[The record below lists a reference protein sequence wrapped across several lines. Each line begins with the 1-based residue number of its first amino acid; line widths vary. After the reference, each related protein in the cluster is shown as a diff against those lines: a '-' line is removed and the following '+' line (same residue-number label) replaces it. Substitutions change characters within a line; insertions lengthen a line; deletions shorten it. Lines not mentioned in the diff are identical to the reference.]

1 MWRAI
6 LVDDEEFVRTEL
18 TALFPW
24 AQFGFDLVG
33 EAENARDALDL
44 IDTTETDLVITDIRM
59 PETDG
64 LELIAWI
71 GQRYPQIVVAVVSAH
86 DDFQFVREAL
96 RLGAVDYLIKAEA
109 TPETAGTLLKRVGD
123 ILENRRFT
131 REKQEKNTIDLARYH
146 QIAMEAFWRDAL
158 TRASDEKELELQ
170 GSQLGIDL
178 KDNNYGLIFIHVSNE
193 IDCSEEEQT
202 VFRKDLEAKINSY
215 WDWDQ
220 DWNLIDIK
228 QGNFVIITNRDR
240 EKFNPEMVESLER
253 VARQLTLDFPEKLT
267 ISASSRLCAF
277 HELPGNFREVRE
289 VNLLRL
295 YHQTGGFI
303 SPINLL
309 KLRQAEPYSV
319 SQLLSSWESM
329 IRGIEL
335 DNVRDF
341 INELFKII
349 IPNHLCP
356 EEARK
361 LTLELITILHRVSFE
376 YQIHWEESEGEITDL
391 PELLG
396 QAESIREWQIL
407 IEKNVAHYFRSV
419 QAVNQPQSS
428 LTIQKALAYVQSN
441 FTRDLTLEEVADHVG
456 VSKSYLS
463 RIFPEYAG
471 KHFCSYL
478 QQLRIERAKELL
490 RFTDD
495 HIYEIASKVGF
506 WNSRY
511 FGKVFRD
518 MVGITPADYRRIYP
532 SQEG

>member
-24 AQFGFDLVG
+24 AGFGFVLVG
-33 EAENARDALDL
+33 EAENAGDAMEL
-44 IDTTETDLVITDIRM
+44 IDSTRPDLVITDIRM

-64 LELIAWI
+64 LELIAWL
-71 GQRYPQIVVAVVSAH
+71 GQRHPEILVAVVSAY

-109 TPETAGTLLKRVGD
+109 TPETSGALLKRVGD

-131 REKQEKNTIDLARYH
+131 REKQKKTTNDLERYH
-146 QIAMEAFWRDAL
+146 KIATEAFWRDAL
-158 TRASDEKELELQ
+158 TRALDEKDLELQ
-170 GSQLGIDL
+170 GSQLGIAL
-178 KDNNYGLIFIHVSNE
+178 KDNYFGLIFIHVSNA
-193 IDCSEEEQT
+193 IGCSEEDQAA
-202 VFRKDLEAKINSY
+202 FRKDLEEKIKSY
-215 WDWDQ
+215 WDQ

-228 QGNFVIITNRDR
+228 QGNFVIITNRIG
-240 EKFNPEMVESLER
+240 ENLEPEMVDALEWI
-253 VARQLTLDFPEKLT
+253 ARQLALDFPEKLT
-267 ISASSRLCAF
+267 TSASSRLCAF

-295 YHQTGGFI
+295 YRQTGGFI
-303 SPINLL
+303 PTGDLL

-319 SQLLSSWESM
+319 SQLLSGWESM
-329 IRGIEL
+329 IRGMEQ
-335 DNVRDF
+335 DKVQDF
-341 INELFKII
+341 INELFDKI

-356 EEARK
+356 EEAGK
-361 LTLELITILHRVSFE
+361 LTLELINILRRISFE
-376 YQIHWEESEGEITDL
+376 YQIRREESEDGITDL
-391 PELLG
+391 SKLLE
-396 QAESIREWQIL
+396 QSESIREWQIL
-407 IEKNVAHYFRSV
+407 IEEKVARYFKSV

-428 LTIQKALAYVQSN
+428 LTIQKALAYIQSN

-490 RFTDD
+490 RFTDY

-518 MVGITPADYRRIYP
+518 MVGMTPADYRRISP
-532 SQEG
+532 GQEG

>member
-1 MWRAI
+1 MMWRAI

-18 TALFPW
+18 AALFPW
-24 AQFGFDLVG
+24 TQFGFDLVG
-33 EAENARDALDL
+33 EAENAGEAMEL
-44 IDTTETDLVITDIRM
+44 IDTTGPDLVITDIRM
-59 PETDG
+59 SETDG
-64 LELIAWI
+64 LELIAWL
-71 GQRYPQIVVAVVSAH
+71 GQRHPQVMVAVVSAY

-109 TPETAGTLLKRVGD
+109 TPETAGALLKRVGA

-131 REKQEKNTIDLARYH
+131 REKQEKTIIDLERYH
-146 QIAMEAFWRDAL
+146 LIATEAFWRDAL
-158 TRASDEKELELQ
+158 TRALDEKELELQ
-170 GSQLGIDL
+170 GSQLGITL
-178 KDNNYGLIFIHVSNE
+178 KDNNYGLIFIHVSN
-193 IDCSEEEQT
+193 DSDSSEEAQAE
-202 VFRKDLEAKINSY
+202 FRKDLEAKIKSY
-215 WDWDQ
+215 WDQ

-228 QGNFVIITNRDR
+228 QGNFVIITNRAG
-240 EKFNPEMVESLER
+240 EKFKPEMVESLER
-253 VARQLTLDFPEKLT
+253 VARQLALDFPEKLT
-267 ISASSRLCAF
+267 ISASSRLCGF

-303 SPINLL
+303 STSNLL

-319 SQLLSSWESM
+319 SQLLSGWESM
-329 IRGIEL
+329 IRGMEQE
-335 DNVRDF
+335 NVHDF
-341 INELFKII
+341 INELFDKT

-356 EEARK
+356 EEAGK
-361 LTLELITILHRVSFE
+361 LTLELLNILRRVSFE
-376 YQIHWEESEGEITDL
+376 YQVSWEESEGGITDL
-391 PELLG
+391 SELLG

-407 IEKNVAHYFRSV
+407 IEKNVAHYFRSI

-428 LTIQKALAYVQSN
+428 LTIQKALAYIQSN

-456 VSKSYLS
+456 VSKSHLS

-490 RFTDD
+490 RFTDH

-518 MVGITPADYRRIYP
+518 MVGMTPADYRRVSP
-532 SQEG
+532 SQER

>member
-24 AQFGFDLVG
+24 AGFGFDLVG
-33 EAENARDALDL
+33 EAENAGDAMELV
-44 IDTTETDLVITDIRM
+44 DTTRPDLVITDIRM

-64 LELIAWI
+64 LELIAWL
-71 GQRYPQIVVAVVSAH
+71 GQRHPEILVAVVSAY

-109 TPETAGTLLKRVGD
+109 TLETSGALLKRVGD

-131 REKQEKNTIDLARYH
+131 REKQEKTTIDLARYH
-146 QIAMEAFWRDAL
+146 KIATEAFWRDAL
-158 TRASDEKELELQ
+158 TRALDEKDLELQ
-170 GSQLGIDL
+170 GSQLGITL
-178 KDNNYGLIFIHVSNE
+178 KDNYFGLIFIHVSNA
-193 IDCSEEEQT
+193 IDCSEKAQAT
-202 VFRKDLEAKINSY
+202 FRKDLEEKIKSY
-215 WDWDQ
+215 LDQ
-220 DWNLIDIK
+220 DWNLIDIR
-228 QGNFVIITNRDR
+228 QGNFVIIANRVG
-240 EKFNPEMVESLER
+240 ENLEPVMVETLER
-253 VARQLTLDFPEKLT
+253 VARQLALDFPEKLT
-267 ISASSRLCAF
+267 TSASSRLCAF

-295 YHQTGGFI
+295 YRQTGGFI
-303 SPINLL
+303 STSDLL

-319 SQLLSSWESM
+319 SQLLSGWESM
-329 IRGIEL
+329 IRGMEQ
-335 DNVRDF
+335 DKVRDF
-341 INELFKII
+341 INELFNKN

-356 EEARK
+356 EEAGK
-361 LTLELITILHRVSFE
+361 LTLELINILRRISFE
-376 YQIHWEESEGEITDL
+376 YQIRWEESEDGITDL
-391 PELLG
+391 SKLLG

-407 IEKNVAHYFRSV
+407 IEKKVARYFRSV

-428 LTIQKALAYVQSN
+428 LTIQKALAYIQSN

-490 RFTDD
+490 RFTDY

-518 MVGITPADYRRIYP
+518 MVGMTPADYRRISP
-532 SQEG
+532 GKEG

>member
-33 EAENARDALDL
+33 EAENAGDAMEL
-44 IDTTETDLVITDIRM
+44 IDTTEPDLVITDIRM

-64 LELIAWI
+64 LELIAWL
-71 GQRYPQIVVAVVSAH
+71 GQRHPQIMVAVVSAYN
-86 DDFQFVREAL
+86 DFQFVREAL

-109 TPETAGTLLKRVGD
+109 TPETSGALLKRVGD

-131 REKQEKNTIDLARYH
+131 REKQEKTIVDLARYH
-146 QIAMEAFWRDAL
+146 QIATEAFWRDAL
-158 TRASDEKELELQ
+158 TRALDEKELELQ
-170 GSQLGIDL
+170 ASQLGIAL
-178 KDNNYGLIFIHVSNE
+178 KDNNYGLIFIHVSNYS
-193 IDCSEEEQT
+193 DCSEEAHAA
-202 VFRKDLEAKINSY
+202 FRKDLEEKIKSH
-215 WDWDQ
+215 WDQ
-220 DWNLIDIK
+220 DWNLVDIK
-228 QGNFVIITNRDR
+228 QGNFVIVANRVG
-240 EKFNPEMVESLER
+240 EKPKPEMVEALER
-253 VARQLTLDFPEKLT
+253 FARQIALDFPGKLT
-267 ISASSRLCAF
+267 ISASSRLSRF

-295 YHQTGGFI
+295 YHQPGGFI
-303 SPINLL
+303 STSNLL

-319 SQLLSSWESM
+319 SQLLSGWELM
-329 IRGIEL
+329 IRGMEQE
-335 DNVRDF
+335 NVRDF
-341 INELFKII
+341 INELFDKT

-356 EEARK
+356 EEAGK
-361 LTLELITILHRVSFE
+361 LALELINILRRVSFE
-376 YQIHWEESEGEITDL
+376 YQVRWEESKDGITDL
-391 PELLG
+391 SELLG
-396 QAESIREWQIL
+396 QAESIRDWQIL

-419 QAVNQPQSS
+419 QTVNQPQSS
-428 LTIQKALAYVQSN
+428 LTIQKALAYIQSN
-441 FTRDLTLEEVADHVG
+441 FTRDLTLEEVADYVG

-478 QQLRIERAKELL
+478 QQLRIERAQELL
-490 RFTDD
+490 RFTDY

-518 MVGITPADYRRIYP
+518 MVGMTPADYRRISP